1 MDDNV
6 TDETDAPVR
15 PTKPS
20 NAPSWAML
28 GFVFGALFIWAL
40 PHHEAPPAPA
50 VTVLA
55 ATPAPV
61 SASFRPS
68 RLTLIEDVMAEWSRY
83 AVWQNDLTE
92 VALWN
97 SEKKS
102 FADCY
107 EVMRSGENFY
117 VRSIPRLTR
126 PPLTHGVPAES
137 PLQFTEPQAQRD
149 EWLRERNQLTFRAI
163 SEAAQQNIPAIGAK
177 PAPVDEKK

>member
-1 MDDNV
+1 MDDDV
-6 TDETDAPVR
+6 ADETDAPVR
-15 PTKPS
+15 PPKPS

-28 GFVFGALFIWAL
+28 GFVFGALFMWAL
-40 PHHEAPPAPA
+40 PGRETPPAPT
-50 VTVLA
+50 VTVTA
-55 ATPAPV
+55 ATPAPSS
-61 SASFRPS
+61 SAPGPS

-107 EVMRSGENFY
+107 EVLRSGEVFY

-126 PPLTHGVPAES
+126 PLLTHGVPEGS

-149 EWLRERNQLTFRAI
+149 EWIRERNQLTFRAL

-177 PAPVDEKK
+177 SADDKK